1 MGNFKKVDFIGSSR
15 RRADLSENEIS
26 VVVTGTKTPN
36 YILMNN
42 NVSKEVMDKKF
53 FKLNVYSDDESKK
66 VAFQFGRTGDL
77 QVRNGDTKK
86 QVTSWRLSNKHL
98 VDYIMKF
105 FDILPGD
112 TGHHK
117 LYITANKAQGNAECV
132 MYYIRKSG
140 MEQINFN

>member
-1 MGNFKKVDFIGSSR
+1 MGNFKKVDLIGNSR
-15 RRADLSENEIS
+15 GRVSLLCNELS

-42 NVSKEVMDKKF
+42 FVSKEVVDRKYC
-53 FKLNVYSDDESKK
+53 KLNVYCDEDAKK
-66 VAFQFGRTGDL
+66 VAFQFCNAGDL
-77 QVRNGDTKK
+77 TVRMEGDKK
-86 QVTSWRLSNKHL
+86 CVTSWRLTNKAL
-98 VDYIMKF
+98 VGYIMKF

-117 LYITANKAQGNAECV
+117 LIISENKAQDKADCV

-140 MEQINFN
+140 LEQINFK